1 MEKRMTSAQLD
12 AFHSEFM
19 LPSRLLYVFL
29 EDAYDSSNLIEK
41 CPLHLFHDK
50 FVALS
55 GRAPIDSCSARIFKT
70 LYLYCVLPIST
81 TNAIAFE
88 TCEDYALIVSLSLG
102 RVELPEEYGLG
113 AHN

>member
-1 MEKRMTSAQLD
+1 MTSAQLD

-19 LPSRLLYVFL
+19 LSSRLLYVFL
-29 EDAYDSSNLIEK
+29 EDAYDGSNLIEK

-55 GRAPIDSCSARIFKT
+55 GRALIDSCSARIFKT
-70 LYLYCVLPIST
+70 LYLNCVLPIST

-88 TCEDYALIVSLSLG
+88 TCEDKIMLLLLVYPME
-102 RVELPEEYGLG
+102 EL
-113 AHN
+113 NCRKNID

>member
-1 MEKRMTSAQLD
+1 MTSAQLD

-19 LPSRLLYVFL
+19 WPSRLLYVFL
-29 EDAYDSSNLIEK
+29 EDAYDGSNLIEK

-70 LYLYCVLPIST
+70 LYLNCVLPIST
-81 TNAIAFE
+81 TIAIAFE
-88 TCEDYALIVSLSLG
+88 TCEDYALIVSLSHG
-102 RVELPEEYGLG
+102 RVELLEEYRLG